1 MDAVK
6 VAVLFSLYPQQI
18 KRPPQNSSNAK
29 PALRPAAQGLMVTKA
44 SDVMEGTF
52 LPPPLVVWPGIWSP
66 SQTHRRGQEK
76 ALMKKSHV
84 RNFFKRM

>member
-1 MDAVK
+1 MDAVQ

-18 KRPPQNSSNAK
+18 KRPPQNSRNAK

-52 LPPPLVVWPGIWSP
+52 LPPTPARVARNLEPVSNAQTWPREGSD
-66 SQTHRRGQEK
+66 EK
-76 ALMKKSHV
+76 ES
-84 RNFFKRM
+84 REEFF